1 MFAVIETMSYKIFKI
16 MITCCAL
23 SLFFFGW
30 FSNDDN
36 STAKKQEAEVIRQET
51 FTDLDA
57 HKSMTAER
65 AVEIMLENGFMPQ
78 LPPAKLPCPLLK
90 VQKKANTPYERINL
104 SESKK
109 PIIIHFWATWC
120 GPCKRE
126 LPEFDVFAKTA
137 AKTVDIY
144 TVTSEL
150 KDGSN
155 AEAMKIWDF
164 YQTKGIKNLN
174 VTADENNV
182 LAANFGVTGVPVT
195 FLIDKNG
202 RLIGQFL
209 GATDWSKIE
218 LVAAILTILK

>member
-1 MFAVIETMSYKIFKI
+1 

-36 STAKKQEAEVIRQET
+36 STAKNQEAEVIRQET

-57 HKSMTAER
+57 YKSMKAER
-65 AVEIMLENGFMPQ
+65 AIEIMLENGFMPQ
-78 LPPAKLPCPLLK
+78 LPPSKLPYPLLK
-90 VQKKANTPYERINL
+90 VQNKPNTPYERINL
-104 SESKK
+104 SESKR
-109 PIIIHFWATWC
+109 PVIIHFWATWC

-126 LPEFDVFAKTA
+126 LPEFDRFAKMA
-137 AKTVDIY
+137 AKNVDIY
-144 TVTSEL
+144 TVTAEL

-155 AEAMKIWDF
+155 AEALKIWDF

-174 VTADENNV
+174 VTADENNT

-209 GATDWSKIE
+209 GKTDWSKIE
-218 LVAAILTILK
+218 LAAAILTILK